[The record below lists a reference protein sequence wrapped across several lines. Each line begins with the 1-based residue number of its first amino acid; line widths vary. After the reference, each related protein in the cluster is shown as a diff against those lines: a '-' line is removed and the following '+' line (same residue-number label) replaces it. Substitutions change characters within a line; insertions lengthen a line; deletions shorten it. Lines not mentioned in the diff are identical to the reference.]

1 MNEDFDAATAAAPLL
16 TAWQGGARPQG
27 LSPCPRN
34 LRDAYAVQRAVMQ
47 GLGDPGGLW
56 KMALL
61 EGRDRQAA
69 TLPRRILHASGA
81 AAQLPAD
88 TAIEVETALVLSCEP
103 DAADPMA
110 AIAKIC
116 LAFELV
122 APRYASGAAFTP
134 LEGMA
139 DGFRSAGVV
148 LGDPIDGW
156 RDGLPDRLDITLML
170 DGDTV
175 SVAEAAAP
183 MDQAM
188 DFLGWL
194 AGHARSQ
201 GMPLKA
207 GDVIITGARIG
218 PLPLNGATYAYATAL
233 GARVAFDL
241 SCRSGE

>member
-1 MNEDFDAATAAAPLL
+1 MSDDFDAAAAAAPLL
-16 TAWQGGARPQG
+16 TAWQGGVRPQG
-27 LSPCPRN
+27 LSPRPRD

-61 EGRDRQAA
+61 DGRDRQAA
-69 TLPRRILHASGA
+69 VLPRRILHASGA

-88 TAIEVETALVLSCEP
+88 AAIEVETALVLSCEP

-122 APRYASGAAFTP
+122 APRYAPGAGFTP
-134 LEGMA
+134 LESMA

-148 LGDPIDGW
+148 LGDAIDDW

-218 PLPLNGATYAYATAL
+218 PLALNGATHANSTAL
-233 GARVAFDL
+233 GARLAFDL
-241 SCRSGE
+241 SYRSGE